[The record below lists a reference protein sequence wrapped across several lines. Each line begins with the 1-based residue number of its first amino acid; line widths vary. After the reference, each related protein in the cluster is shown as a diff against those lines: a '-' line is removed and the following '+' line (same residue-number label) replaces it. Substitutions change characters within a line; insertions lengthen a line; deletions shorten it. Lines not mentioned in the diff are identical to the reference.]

1 MSIKITFCYS
11 GKPRQVLERAL
22 EARKGESLMLAIQNS
37 GVQQD
42 WALDADLS
50 AYHFGV
56 WNERI
61 KEPNTY
67 IVQDGDRIEIYR
79 ELRVD
84 PMVARR
90 ERFQKQ
96 GARSAG
102 LFAKRRPGAKPGY

>member
-1 MSIKITFCYS
+1 MTVSITICY
-11 GKPRQVLERAL
+11 GAKPRQVLEKAL

-42 WALDADLS
+42 WGLEADLS

-61 KEPNTY
+61 KDPNSY
-67 IVQDGDRIEIYR
+67 SVQDGDRIEIYR

>member
-1 MSIKITFCYS
+1 MSVKITIAY
-11 GKPRQVLERAL
+11 GPKPRQVLEKAL
-22 EARKGESLMLAIQNS
+22 QARKGESLMLAIQNS
-37 GVQQD
+37 GVLQD

-50 AYHFGV
+50 TYHFGV

-61 KEPNTY
+61 KDPNTY

>member
-1 MSIKITFCYS
+1 MSVIITITY
-11 GKPRQVLERAL
+11 GLKPRQVLEKAL
-22 EARKGESLMLAIQNS
+22 QARKGESLMQAIQNS
-37 GVQQD
+37 GVLQE
-42 WALDADLS
+42 WGLDEDLS
-50 AYHFGV
+50 TYHFGV

-61 KEPNTY
+61 KDPHSY

-79 ELRVD
+79 DLRVD